1 MGSCDGHRSEV
12 LLGTNCVAEAWHGAW
27 QGEVTVSRELINMTR
42 QAKVNEETEP
52 PMNTN
57 QT

>member
-1 MGSCDGHRSEV
+1 MGSRDGIRSEV
-12 LLGTNCVAEAWHGAW
+12 LPGTNCVSAAW
-27 QGEVTVSRELINMTR
+27 QGKVTVSRELINMTR

>member
-1 MGSCDGHRSEV
+1 MGSYDDHQSEV
-12 LLGTNCVAEAWHGAW
+12 LLSTNCVAAAW